1 MGLWLIRLPRFLF
14 FLRVLGF
21 FLRLFLAEVDCDKRD
36 VPDEYRQKQNRHH
49 RRRRAHRDEHYLAE
63 EIHERHVGQRT
74 EGQRARFDRRR
85 DGGER
90 YPHAYN
96 AQKTCRAERSGRLAR
111 VRRRGDYNRRERDEQ
126 GDGKEYNKGD
136 KIALEFQKSVRE
148 LGCAAFDEVS
158 EKTVSREKLDD
169 AFDAQILY
177 NI

>member
-1 MGLWLIRLPRFLF
+1 MSIAKNKTVITAGAVLIVTSTILPKRFMNDMSVSEP
-14 FLRVLGF
+14 RVS
-21 FLRLFLAEVDCDKRD
+21 
-36 VPDEYRQKQNRHH
+36 VP
-49 RRRRAHRDEHYLAE
+49 ALTAE
-63 EIHERHVGQRT
+63 ETAENAILM
-74 EGQRARFDRRR
+74 
-85 DGGER
+85 
-90 YPHAYN
+90 PN

-111 VRRRGDYNRRERDEQ
+111 VSRRGDYNRRERDEQ

-148 LGCAAFDEVS
+148 LGRAAFDEVS

>member
-1 MGLWLIRLPRFLF
+1 MSIAKNKTVITAGAVLIVTSTILPKRFMNDMSVSEP
-14 FLRVLGF
+14 RVS
-21 FLRLFLAEVDCDKRD
+21 
-36 VPDEYRQKQNRHH
+36 VPS
-49 RRRRAHRDEHYLAE
+49 LTAE
-63 EIHERHVGQRT
+63 ETAENAILMPIMLKRPAAPSEAVALREFV
-74 EGQRARFDRRR
+74 AR
-85 DGGER
+85 
-90 YPHAYN
+90 
-96 AQKTCRAERSGRLAR
+96 
-111 VRRRGDYNRRERDEQ
+111 DYNRRERDEQ